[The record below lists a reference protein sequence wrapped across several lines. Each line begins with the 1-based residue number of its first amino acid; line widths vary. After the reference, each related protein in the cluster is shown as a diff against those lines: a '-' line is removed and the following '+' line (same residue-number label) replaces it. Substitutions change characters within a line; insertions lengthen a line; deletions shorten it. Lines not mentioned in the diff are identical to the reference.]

1 MSGLVFVG
9 GDGEVRQCACA
20 GPKKGLET
28 VVVTCFS
35 GMVYADAHGGT
46 REPLTG
52 GAIKFVLV
60 LAVSD
65 YVAAGYDGR
74 REGLFGSNWGF

>member
-1 MSGLVFVG
+1 MSGFCFVG

-20 GPKKGLET
+20 RPKKGVET
-28 VVVTCFS
+28 GVVTCFN
-35 GMVYADAHGGT
+35 GTVYAEAHGCT
-46 REPLTG
+46 RCPLTG
-52 GAIKFVLV
+52 GAIKFVWV

-74 REGLFGSNWGF
+74 REGLFGV